1 MAEVL
6 NLSTQHSALSTRM
19 LTNSNTKRVFIAATR
34 MNDGKTTTALGLFA
48 ALRKQLPRI
57 GFIKPVG
64 QRFVEIEGEKIDEDS
79 VLMRRRYQIDIP
91 FPEMSPVA
99 VEPDFTRRYIAGKS
113 SNESLVKRVEKAFD
127 RCAWEKDFVIIEGTG
142 HAGVGSVFDLSNAR
156 VASVLKS
163 KVILVTLGGIGRP
176 IDEVALNKAL
186 FDQMGVEVIGVI
198 VNKALPEKIEM
209 VTDFCRR
216 GFKRLGIELL
226 GVIPNQHTLTQPTL
240 EQICEELGGVFL
252 NGADK
257 KQSRVSRTVIGAMR
271 PQHFLDHI
279 DGDALIITPGDRDDL
294 ILAVLSRSLLG
305 EGGKRVVGIVLTRDI
320 TPPKNIIDLVCK
332 TDLPVILA
340 KEGTYAVASK
350 IYDMT
355 VQTLSTDT
363 DKIELIEKMFEPH
376 VAVEKI
382 LAKL

>member
-1 MAEVL
+1 
-6 NLSTQHSALSTRM
+6 M
-19 LTNSNTKRVFIAATR
+19 LTNTRTPRVFIAATR
-34 MNDGKTTTALGLFA
+34 MNDGKTTVALGLFA
-48 ALRKQLPRI
+48 ALKKQFPRI

-79 VLMRRRYQIDIP
+79 VLVRRRHQIDIP
-91 FPEMSPVA
+91 LPEMSPVA
-99 VEPDFTRRYIAGKS
+99 VEPDFTRRYISGKA
-113 SNESLVKRVEKAFD
+113 SNEALVKRVEKAFD

-156 VASVLKS
+156 VASVLQS

-176 IDEVALNKAL
+176 IDEVAMNKAL

-198 VNKALPEKIEM
+198 VNKAIPEKIDM
-209 VTDFCRR
+209 VTDFCQR
-216 GFKRLGIELL
+216 GFRRLGIELL
-226 GVIPNQHTLTQPTL
+226 GVIPNQQTLTQPTL
-240 EQICEELGGVFL
+240 EQICEELNGEFL

-257 KQSRVSRTVIGAMR
+257 RHNRVSRTVIGAMR
-271 PQHFLDHI
+271 PHHFLDHI

-294 ILAVLSRSLLG
+294 MLAVLSRSILHG
-305 EGGKRVVGIVLTRDI
+305 ETGKRVIGVVLTRDI
-320 TPPKNIIDLVCK
+320 TPPKNILDLVCK

-355 VQTLSTDT
+355 VKTLDTDT

-376 VAVEKI
+376 VAVAKIVEK
-382 LAKL
+382 LG

>member
-1 MAEVL
+1 
-6 NLSTQHSALSTRM
+6 M
-19 LTNSNTKRVFIAATR
+19 LTNTDTKRVFIAATR
-34 MNDGKTTTALGLFA
+34 MNDGKTTVSLGLFA
-48 ALRKQLPRI
+48 SLRKQFPRI

-64 QRFVEIEGEKIDEDS
+64 QRFVEIEGAKIDEDS
-79 VLMRRRYQIDIP
+79 VLMGKRYQIDIP

-99 VEPDFTRRYIAGKS
+99 VEPDFTRRFISGKS

-176 IDEVALNKAL
+176 IDEVAMNKAL

-198 VNKALPEKIEM
+198 VNKALPEKIDM

-226 GVIPNQHTLTQPTL
+226 GVIPNQQQLTQPTL
-240 EQICEELGGVFL
+240 EQICEVLNGEFL
-252 NGADK
+252 NGVDK
-257 KQSRVSRTVIGAMR
+257 KHDRVSRTVIGAMR
-271 PQHFLDHI
+271 PHNFLEHLN
-279 DGDALIITPGDRDDL
+279 GNVLIITPGDRDDL
-294 ILAVLSRSLLG
+294 MLAVLSRSVLADG
-305 EGGKRVVGIVLTRDI
+305 TSGRVAGVVLTRDI
-320 TPPKNIIDLVCK
+320 TPPKNILDLVSK
-332 TDLPVILA
+332 TDVPVILA
-340 KEGTYAVASK
+340 REGTYAVASK
-350 IYDMT
+350 IHDMT
-355 VQTLSTDT
+355 VKTMSTDT